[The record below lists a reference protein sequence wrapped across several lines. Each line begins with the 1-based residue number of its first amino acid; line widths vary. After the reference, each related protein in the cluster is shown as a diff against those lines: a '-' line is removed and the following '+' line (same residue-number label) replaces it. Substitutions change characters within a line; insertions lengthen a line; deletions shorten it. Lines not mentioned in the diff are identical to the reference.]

1 VGICQMKSRTL
12 MVLSAMCRF
21 LAVSSPFGI
30 VGTTGRASPP
40 RRRSADVGVDRT
52 ADGLHHAEA
61 QQDGP
66 RVEVPVPD
74 PERTLEEFR
83 PLLLV
88 RVLVPASSSRMHPA
102 GPLLPRRLATS
113 GRLDLAVALL
123 RSARRR
129 RRPVRE
135 WLESKKC
142 RQSLASLLT
151 GILNLLHARR
161 CPATSVSTPP
171 PERSIG
177 REPRQPLPNGLP
189 QRRREASLPP
199 SSCAPPASAPSS
211 PTPMPRGHHCRMD
224 LPGPTTSVG
233 TRTDYSVGPWVYP
246 TCAAPHLMA

>member
-1 VGICQMKSRTL
+1 
-12 MVLSAMCRF
+12 VLSAMCRF
-21 LAVSSPFGI
+21 LAVSSPFCI
-30 VGTTGRASPP
+30 VGTTGRAPPPPPTAPP
-40 RRRSADVGVDRT
+40 RRRSADVGVERA

-66 RVEVPVPD
+66 RVEVSV
-74 PERTLEEFR
+74 PERTLGEFQ
-83 PLLLV
+83 PLLV
-88 RVLVPASSSRMHPA
+88 RVLVPASSSRVHPA

-113 GRLDLAVALL
+113 GRLDLTVALL

-211 PTPMPRGHHCRMD
+211 PTPMPKGHRCRMD

-233 TRTDYSVGPWVYP
+233 TRTDYSVGPWDYP